1 MESKQ
6 AKLMWH
12 WLAIVYVWHV
22 GGDVDD
28 ETAYVALTRL
38 RKFVD
43 EAIAVLEGPTPSELD
58 EEK

>member
-1 MESKQ
+1 MKEE
-6 AKLMWH
+6 KLLWH
-12 WLAIVYVWHV
+12 WLAVVYVWSV

-38 RKFVD
+38 KKFVD
-43 EAIAVLEGPTPSELD
+43 RSLGILESPGSVAQP